1 MSAPVLPDKQR
12 SATAPVDA
20 IASPTGAASPTA
32 EQDSWEAA
40 APSPTAAAAAV
51 DTASAADAGVAEHK
65 APAPSAV
72 GLPVALKEDAP
83 AAAPVTELP
92 IPASSPVP
100 DENIEMTEE
109 LKQELA
115 EIAREEMEVGKKP
128 PKKKN
133 AAEEFKVRHQP
144 AGLCQL
150 LFDLRSKLTSRSMFR
165 FGQVH
170 DTREHLNIVF
180 IGHVDAGKSTIS
192 GQILLLTGQ
201 VDEVC
206 GTRDLWL
213 RSFDI
218 AYLGCRILAFVA
230 YYPEV

>member
-1 MSAPVLPDKQR
+1 MADKPKLNPNARTFNPSARAFVPGGPAAAAPAPVANSPAPTPPLNTPMSAPVLPDKQR
-12 SATAPVDA
+12 SATAPVDV

-51 DTASAADAGVAEHK
+51 DTASAAGADVAEHK

-133 AAEEFKVRHQP
+133 AAEEFKVRH
-144 AGLCQL
+144 
-150 LFDLRSKLTSRSMFR
+150 
-165 FGQVH
+165 
-170 DTREHLNIVF
+170 
-180 IGHVDAGKSTIS
+180 
-192 GQILLLTGQ
+192 
-201 VDEVC
+201 
-206 GTRDLWL
+206 
-213 RSFDI
+213 
-218 AYLGCRILAFVA
+218 
-230 YYPEV
+230 